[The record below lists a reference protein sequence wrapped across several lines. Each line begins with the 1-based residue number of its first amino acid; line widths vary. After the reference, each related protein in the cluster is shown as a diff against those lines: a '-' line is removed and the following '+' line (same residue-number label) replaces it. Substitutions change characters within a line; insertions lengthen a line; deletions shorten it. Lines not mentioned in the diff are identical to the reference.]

1 MGDGRFPDRFLLPL
15 FFALSLIAWVIWGP
29 QAAHHYGYLV
39 WAPSLK
45 SPLNAL
51 TVWSPGLAALLLT
64 RLALGRGGAG
74 ALFRQLLRWRV
85 GAVWYLFA
93 LFYEPVKWSVAYGAD
108 RLLGQTYPL
117 GTAPLLSAFG
127 PAAAFMIPVAILFTL
142 PNSLGEELGWRAF
155 ALPRLQERRGPLLAS
170 VVLGLFWGFWHI
182 PMWLAWAKSD
192 PSWLSIL
199 IMVLNM
205 VPLAV
210 LFTWLYNRTGG
221 SLLLVC
227 LFHAS
232 TAAKGYLLPRLP
244 TLTETGVLWLTA
256 IVVVALGGLR
266 LARSVPLEPAEAE
279 TEKRP
284 GAGDASE
291 S

>member
-1 MGDGRFPDRFLLPL
+1 MGHRRFVVRNQVPL
-15 FFALSLIAWVIWGP
+15 FFALSLFAWVIWGP
-29 QAAHHYGYLV
+29 QAAHHYGYLA

-64 RLALGRGGAG
+64 RLILGRGGAG

-85 GAVWYLFA
+85 GAAWYLFA
-93 LFYEPVKWSVAYGAD
+93 LLFEPVKWSVAYGFD

-155 ALPRLQERRGPLLAS
+155 ALPRLQERSGPLLAS
-170 VVLGLFWGFWHI
+170 VLIGLFWGFWHI

-205 VPLAV
+205 VPMAAI
-210 LFTWLYNRTGG
+210 FTWLYNRTGG

-227 LFHAS
+227 ILHAS
-232 TAAKGYLLPRLP
+232 TAAKGYLFPRLP
-244 TLTETGVLWLTA
+244 TLTESGLLWIAA
-256 IVVVALGGLR
+256 ILVVGLGGLR
-266 LARSVPLEPAEAE
+266 RERAGE
-279 TEKRP
+279 T
-284 GAGDASE
+284 G
-291 S
+291 